1 MAGLQFMKISLVID
15 TSTPRTIAA
24 IVADQKEIWSGFHD
38 GATSHGEA
46 LGKLIDEA
54 KNQATF
60 KSINQVVVGMGP
72 GPFTGLRVGIAFAKT
87 FIGTPYHWGGTT
99 PSGFD
104 CSGFINYIFGNFG
117 FSLSRTSYNL
127 AELGETVKL
136 ENLQA
141 GDLMFFK
148 GSNPKSTTVGH
159 VAMVIEVTP
168 DAIRFIHSANSG
180 VKIDNFK
187 TSKYYISRYLKAKR
201 LDYTTYRKD

>member
-1 MAGLQFMKISLVID
+1 M
-15 TSTPRTIAA
+15 
-24 IVADQKEIWSGFHD
+24 
-38 GATSHGEA
+38 
-46 LGKLIDEA
+46 
-54 KNQATF
+54 NTF
-60 KSINQVVVGMGP
+60 KNLFLCLIIFGSLSIGWCQTPVDSIKSPLDSLPTFNVQNSEKINSI
-72 GPFTGLRVGIAFAKT
+72 IAFAKT

-148 GSNPKSTTVGH
+148 GSNSKSTTVGH

-187 TSKYYISRYLKAKR
+187 TSKYYISRYLKSKR

>member
-1 MAGLQFMKISLVID
+1 MNKFKNLFLCFIIYGSLSIGWGQKKVGAIIKPPLDSLPTFNNQNSEKI
-15 TSTPRTIAA
+15 
-24 IVADQKEIWSGFHD
+24 
-38 GATSHGEA
+38 
-46 LGKLIDEA
+46 
-54 KNQATF
+54 N
-60 KSINQVVVGMGP
+60 SI
-72 GPFTGLRVGIAFAKT
+72 IAFAKT

-148 GSNPKSTTVGH
+148 GSNPKSTSVGH